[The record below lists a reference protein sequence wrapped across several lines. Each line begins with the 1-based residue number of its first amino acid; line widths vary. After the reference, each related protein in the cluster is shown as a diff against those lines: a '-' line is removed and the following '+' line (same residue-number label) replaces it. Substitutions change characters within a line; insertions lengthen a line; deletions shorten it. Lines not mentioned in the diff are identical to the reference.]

1 MESKDSTGSITA
13 NPTQSYLTHLLPFWL
28 PPKFFLLPG
37 LKFSTT
43 ASSSVRFGLPCCT
56 LPWSQRN
63 QTMSTDMGTAD
74 VGEVD
79 PEALQP
85 TNIEVHIHQ
94 ESVLAKLLLAGCS
107 FLRVPAS
114 ASTQSQGSSRVLVAS
129 WVVQIVLGILS
140 VVLGGILYIC
150 HYLAMNTQG
159 APFWTGIVAMLAGAV
174 AFLQKKRGGTCWAL
188 MRILLVLASFCTAVA
203 AIVIGSREFNNYWYY
218 LRDDVC
224 KSDTS
229 YRWSTMPSITPVPE
243 EANRIGLC
251 KYYTSMLKTLLISL
265 QAMLLGVW
273 VLLLLASLIPVCV
286 YLWKRFFTKAET
298 EKKLL
303 GAAVI

>member
-1 MESKDSTGSITA
+1 M
-13 NPTQSYLTHLLPFWL
+13 
-28 PPKFFLLPG
+28 
-37 LKFSTT
+37 
-43 ASSSVRFGLPCCT
+43 
-56 LPWSQRN
+56 
-63 QTMSTDMGTAD
+63 MSTDMGTAG
-74 VGEVD
+74 VSEVD
-79 PEALQP
+79 PEAPQP

-218 LRDDVC
+218 LRDDIC

-251 KYYTSMLKTLLISL
+251 IYYKSMLKTLLMSL
-265 QAMLLGVW
+265 RAMLLGVW

-286 YLWKRFFTKAET
+286 YLWKRFFKKAET